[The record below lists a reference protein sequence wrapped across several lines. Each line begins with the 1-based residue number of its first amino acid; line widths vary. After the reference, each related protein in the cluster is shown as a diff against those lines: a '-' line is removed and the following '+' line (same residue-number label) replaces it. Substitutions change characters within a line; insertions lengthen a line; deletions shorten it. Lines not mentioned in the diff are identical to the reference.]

1 MGNILNVKLGVCK
14 VYFGG
19 VDLGHT
25 IGGVEV
31 TYAPEYHETKVDQY
45 AGISER
51 WLVGEK
57 LSAKVPLAENTLTT
71 IKNAITHSTD
81 NTDHV
86 TIGSEAGKRS
96 STFAKLLVLH
106 PVANEASDYSD
117 DVGIYKAHVNNEITV
132 GYKNDG
138 EQIIEA
144 VFDGLVDENRTDG
157 NLLGMIGDS
166 TS

>member
-1 MGNILNVKLGVCK
+1 MSNVLNVKLGTCK

-19 VDLGHT
+19 TDLGHT

-31 TYAPEYHETKVDQY
+31 TYTPEYHETKVDEF
-45 AGISER
+45 AGPAER

-57 LSAKVPLAENTLTT
+57 MSAKVPLAENVLSV
-71 IKNAITHSTD
+71 IKEAITHATD
-81 NTDHV
+81 NSDHITV
-86 TIGSEAGKRS
+86 GSKAGKRS
-96 STFAKLLVLH
+96 STYAKLLVLH

-117 DVGIYKAHVNNEITV
+117 DVGIYKAHVANEITI

-144 VFDGLVDENRTDG
+144 MFEGLVDENREDG

-166 TS
+166 T

>member
-1 MGNILNVKLGVCK
+1 MSNILNVKLGVCK
-14 VYFGG
+14 VYFKG

-31 TYAPEYHETKVDQY
+31 SYAPEYHRTKVDEF
-45 AGISER
+45 AADAER
-51 WLVGEK
+51 GLVGESLK
-57 LSAKVPLAENTLTT
+57 AKVPLAENTLQT
-71 IKNAITHSTD
+71 IKNAIAHSTD

-86 TIGSEAGKRS
+86 TIGSKAGKRTS
-96 STFAKLLVLH
+96 DKAGLLVLH
-106 PVANEASDYSD
+106 PVANAAGDYSD
-117 DVGIYKAHVNNEITV
+117 DVGIYKAHVVNEITIP
-132 GYKNDG
+132 YKNDG

-144 VFDGLVDENRTDG
+144 EFEGLVDENRSDG

>member
-1 MGNILNVKLGVCK
+1 MGNILNVKLGVCS
-14 VYFGG
+14 VTFGG

-31 TYAPEYHETKVDQY
+31 SYAPEYHETKVDKY
-45 AGISER
+45 SGVAER

-57 LSAKVPLAENTLTT
+57 LSAKVPLAENTLTV

-86 TIGSEAGKRS
+86 TLGSNAGKRS
-96 STFAKLLVLH
+96 STYAKLLVLH
-106 PVANEASDYSD
+106 PIANAANDRSG
-117 DVGIYKAHVNNEITV
+117 DVGIYKAHVSNEITIA
-132 GYKNDG
+132 YKNDG

-144 VFDGLVDENRTDG
+144 MFDGLVDEGRSDG

-166 TS
+166 L

>member
-31 TYAPEYHETKVDQY
+31 TYSPEYHETKVDEY
-45 AGISER
+45 AGVAER

-57 LSAKVPLAENTLTT
+57 LSAKVPLAENTLQT

-86 TIGSEAGKRS
+86 TIGSKAGKRS
-96 STFAKLLVLH
+96 STLAKLLVLH
-106 PVANEASDYSD
+106 PVANADNNPDD
-117 DVGIYKAHVNNEITV
+117 DVGIYKAHVSNEITIA
-132 GYKNDG
+132 YKNDG

-144 VFDGLVDENRTDG
+144 VFDGLVDGNRTDG
-157 NLLGMIGDS
+157 NLLGSIGDS
-166 TS
+166 L

>member
-31 TYAPEYHETKVDQY
+31 TYSPEYHETKVDEF
-45 AGISER
+45 AGTAER

-81 NTDHV
+81 QTDHV
-86 TIGSEAGKRS
+86 QIGSNAGKRS
-96 STFAKLLVLH
+96 STLAKLLVLH
-106 PVANEASDYSD
+106 PVANADNDYSD
-117 DVGIYKAHVNNEITV
+117 DVGIYKAHVSNEITIA
-132 GYKNDG
+132 YKNDG
-138 EQIIEA
+138 EQIVEA
-144 VFDGLVDENRTDG
+144 MFDGLVDEGRSDG
-157 NLLGMIGDS
+157 NLLGVIGDS
-166 TS
+166 L